1 MICAFLWAAI
11 AFSPLPGSCPARL
24 PLIIDTDVD
33 SDDVQAIAY
42 LLQSS
47 VFDIKAITVSA
58 NGWTSQWSGVISVLK
73 LTQRFGRP
81 DIAVAYGEL
90 QSKTDLNSA
99 SLNLNLPPD
108 AWKPNDFLETF
119 GPCRPIRGWPLGEVR
134 RS

>member
-11 AFSPLPGSCPARL
+11 AFSPLPGACPARL

-58 NGWTSQWSGVISVLK
+58 NGWTSQ
-73 LTQRFGRP
+73 
-81 DIAVAYGEL
+81 
-90 QSKTDLNSA
+90 
-99 SLNLNLPPD
+99 
-108 AWKPNDFLETF
+108 
-119 GPCRPIRGWPLGEVR
+119 
-134 RS
+134 